1 MSDQKFSPHSR
12 TLLAGKIISNYGQS
26 SIDCVVRRVSDH
38 GATVTTDSPLGIP
51 EHCHLLIAGEG
62 PPRPCKRVWQS
73 DKELGLEFEDV
84 TKADPTKADGAA
96 QPARRG
102 DAIVRTQILALRS
115 ALDEIETGVVLLDS
129 DLRAQFINH
138 AFRRMWDLPDKV
150 ADSRP
155 SYVALMYHGRDTNA
169 YEIASSEMDAYVA
182 ERIRSITAGD
192 TRPRDVRRTNGE
204 VIRVQCAVLPDG
216 GRMLSYAFVTD
227 IVRHSDELEL
237 LRNALDRIS
246 DGVLLLDGDLR
257 VQFLNQKVRD
267 YFGISADDASKHPTY
282 LQLLRNAPHAGK
294 HDVRADKLDEYFA
307 SRVEVVRAAAEPV
320 RDQVLHDGRHIRVHS
335 SITASGGRMLT
346 YCDVTDLIRNAKLL
360 EELATID
367 SLTGLYNRRHF
378 MAAAEAEWARFQRYQ
393 RPLSMLMVDIDHFKS
408 VNDRYGHAVGDEA
421 IKFVALACKQDLRG
435 SDMVGRLGGEEF
447 ALLLPETDRASAA
460 IVAERI
466 RERVAAQFLSAHK
479 IQFRITIS
487 VGLAEA
493 SASMSGVDAL
503 LRSADLA
510 LYQAKDGGRNR
521 VVLWSEPVPPKLAA
535 E

>member
-1 MSDQKFSPHSR
+1 MSEQKITLGGR
-12 TLLAGKIISNYGQS
+12 TLLAGKIISNFGLS
-26 SIDCVVRRVSDH
+26 SIDCVIRRISDH

-51 EHCHLLIAGEG
+51 EHFHLRIAGEG

-73 DKELGLEFEDV
+73 DRELGLEFEN
-84 TKADPTKADGAA
+84 AGEAKADGST
-96 QPARRG
+96 QLDSSVRRG
-102 DAIVRTQILALRS
+102 DAIVRTQMLALRS
-115 ALDEIETGVVLLDS
+115 ALDEIETGVVLLDR
-129 DLRAQFINH
+129 DLRAQFINR
-138 AFRRMWDLPDKV
+138 AFRRMWDLPDQV

-155 SYVALMYHGRDTNA
+155 AFVALLYHGRDTNA
-169 YEIASSEMDAYVA
+169 YEVAAHELDAHVA
-182 ERIRSITAGD
+182 KRIRQVNAGD
-192 TRPRDVRRTNGE
+192 TKPVDVRRTNGE

-237 LRNALDRIS
+237 LRNALDQIS
-246 DGVLLLDGDLR
+246 DGVLLLDADLKA
-257 VQFLNQKVRD
+257 QFLNQKVRE
-267 YFGISADDASKHPTY
+267 YFGISVEDAAAHPTFVE
-282 LQLLRNAPHAGK
+282 LISREAHVQKLGIPPEM
-294 HDVRADKLDEYFA
+294 LDEHFA
-307 SRVEVVRAAAEPV
+307 ARVEAVQTAEPPV
-320 RDQVLHDGRHIRVHS
+320 RDKLLHNGRHIRVHC
-335 SITASGGRMLT
+335 SITANGGRMIT

-367 SLTGLYNRRHF
+367 SLTGICNRRHF
-378 MAAAEAEWARFQRYQ
+378 MVSAEAEWGRFQRYH

-447 ALLLPETDRASAA
+447 ALLLPETDRARAS

-479 IQFRITIS
+479 IQFKTTIS
-487 VGLAEA
+487 VGVAEA
-493 SASMSGVDAL
+493 TASMSGVDAL

-510 LYQAKDGGRNR
+510 LYQAKADGRNR
-521 VVLWSEPVPPKLAA
+521 VVLWSGPASPKLAA